1 MQNKLVFRLFSMRNL
16 NLVFLTMLI
25 KIYPENPNE
34 RAIQQVVEVLRKGG
48 IIIYPTDTV
57 YGLGCDITNSK
68 AIERICKIRGI
79 KPEKANFSF
88 ICYDLRHISDYTKPI
103 DNETY
108 RVLKKALPGPFTFIF
123 NANKNVPKLLSS
135 NKKTVGI
142 RVPDNTIARSIVEM
156 LGNPIIS
163 TSIHDEDDIIEYSS
177 DPELIHEKYESVVD
191 LVIDGGYGDNEPS
204 TVVDCSEGDFEI
216 VRQGK
221 GDLSLFI

>member
-1 MQNKLVFRLFSMRNL
+1 
-16 NLVFLTMLI
+16 MLI
-25 KIYPENPNE
+25 KLYPENPNE
-34 RAIQQVVEVLRKGG
+34 KVIQQIVEVLQKGG

-68 AIERICKIRGI
+68 AIEKICKIRGI

-88 ICYDLRHISDYTKPI
+88 ICYDLSHISDYTRQI

-108 RVLKKALPGPFTFIF
+108 RIIKKALPGPFTFIF

-142 RVPDNTIARSIVEM
+142 RIPDNTIARTIVKA

-163 TSIHDEDDIIEYSS
+163 TSIHDDDEIIEYST
-177 DPELIHEKYESVVD
+177 DPELIHEKYEELVD
-191 LVIDGGYGDNEPS
+191 IVIDGGYGDNEPS
-204 TVVDCSEGDFEI
+204 TIVDCSEGNFEI
-216 VRQGK
+216 ISQGK
-221 GDLSLFI
+221 GDLDLYL